1 MSDAEIGV
9 KMIVLDTD
17 QAHIT
22 TIKIDEDSYR
32 IIYRDPESGKDV
44 LDITSKITGN
54 TKINMVDIGFW
65 NFTIDGQPAS
75 LADLGDYSQFNG
87 VEPLPT
93 ERNLNFKR
101 S

>member
-9 KMIVLDTD
+9 KTVVLDTN

-32 IIYRDPESGKDV
+32 TIYRDPESGKDV
-44 LDITSKITGN
+44 LDVTSKITRS
-54 TKINMVDIGFW
+54 TKFNIVDIGFW

-75 LADLGDYSQFNG
+75 LSDLGDYSQFNG
-87 VEPLPT
+87 FEALLT